1 MKHVQKHFGGVLALV
16 FVGILLMGLI
26 SFGFSHGNTA
36 LESGSLDLT
45 ILHTNDIHA
54 RLSEFNSFGNP
65 CSLDESKQ
73 QVCFG
78 GVARQ
83 ATAIK
88 RIRESE
94 KNLLLLDSGDQ
105 FQGTL
110 FYTTFKSAP
119 FAQFMNQLGYNAMT
133 IGNHEFDD
141 GPAELSDFIQAI
153 NFPMISSNIDFSHEA
168 SLKDLI
174 DPYKIVEINGRKV
187 GLVGFTTEESR
198 YISSPGGDIHF
209 RDIVS
214 SVQNSIDCMEAH
226 GVNIIIGLSHTGM
239 GREIEIASAVDGLD
253 VLIGAHTHTLLSKK
267 IDPNLGDYPTAVT
280 STSGK
285 PVLIVS
291 AGEYGKYLGRLNVSF
306 NEQGVVKTWSGDP
319 LLLDKNIP
327 QDEKILAQIND
338 LDRRLDYIRK
348 QEIGI
353 TNVDLNGDKDDCR
366 FHECNMG
373 NLIANALLWE
383 ARSQG
388 AQIAL
393 FNGGGIRAKI
403 PRGKITMAQILQV
416 LPFGNSVATLK
427 LKGSDIRQVLEHS
440 VSKADNPLNEGTGR
454 FLQVAGISFAWDSSQ
469 PVGARIV
476 DVKVVSQNGDSQSL
490 KDDEI
495 YSVITA
501 DFIRRGGDD
510 YRMLKEN
517 AINPYDFGRVA
528 SDVLAGY
535 LKEFSPVEVGLD
547 GRITRVN

>member
-1 MKHVQKHFGGVLALV
+1 MKNVHKHFGGVLALV
-16 FVGILLMGLI
+16 FVGILGLCVFVMG
-26 SFGFSHGNTA
+26 FRHVNAA
-36 LESGSLDLT
+36 LESGSLELT

-65 CSLDESKQ
+65 CSPEESKQ

-88 RIRESE
+88 RIRENE
-94 KNLLLLDSGDQ
+94 KNVLLLDAGDQ

-110 FYTTFKSAP
+110 FYTTFKGAP

-141 GPAELSDFIQAI
+141 GPAELSDFIHALD
-153 NFPMISSNIDFSHEA
+153 FPILSVNIDFSREA
-168 SLKDLI
+168 SLKDSVE
-174 DPYKIVEINGRKV
+174 PYKIMEIEGRKV
-187 GLVGFTTEESR
+187 GILGFTTEESR
-198 YISSPGGDIHF
+198 YISSPGGDIRF
-209 RDIVS
+209 KDIVS
-214 SVQNSIDCMEAH
+214 SVQNAIDCMESH
-226 GVNIIIGLSHTGM
+226 GVNIVIGLSHTGM
-239 GREIEIASAVDGLD
+239 GRDIEIAAAVDGLD
-253 VLIGAHTHTLLSKK
+253 VLIGGHTHTLLSKK
-267 IDPNLGDYPTAVT
+267 IDPELGDYPTVVT

-291 AGEYGKYLGRLNVSF
+291 AGEYGKYLGHLNVSF
-306 NEQGVVKTWSGDP
+306 DEDGVVRRWSGDP
-319 LLLDKNIP
+319 LLLDRNIP
-327 QDEKILAQIND
+327 QDEKILTQVKD
-338 LDRRLDYIRK
+338 LDRRLDYIRQ
-348 QEIGI
+348 QEVGI
-353 TNVDLNGDKDDCR
+353 TKVDLNGDKDDCR

-373 NLIANALLWE
+373 NLIADALLWE
-383 ARSQG
+383 ARAQG
-388 AQIAL
+388 AQIA
-393 FNGGGIRAKI
+393 FINGGGIRAKI

-427 LKGSDIRQVLEHS
+427 LKGSDIRRVLEHS
-440 VSKADNPLNEGTGR
+440 VSRADNPLNEGTGR

-469 PVGARIV
+469 PVGSRVV
-476 DVKVVSQNGDSQSL
+476 DVKVVSHDGVSRKL
-490 KDDEI
+490 DDNEI

-510 YRMLKEN
+510 YSVLKEN

-535 LKEFSPVEVGLD
+535 LKEFSPIEIGVD